1 MLRSMI
7 TVRCCGWLPV
17 LLPVGF
23 RCFAFHASILSSAP
37 SVSTPGSPSRML
49 RRNPLSSRA
58 AAPCCLPSFVKK
70 VKVARTQWHARPTT
84 FATRANGHN
93 NANTGTFE
101 CHQIRGD
108 AHDICTCILMLQA
121 LVHGA
126 AGGGCSR
133 VLILNV
139 AQWLSLLSL
148 KDISASLEQSVT
160 KGPLTHSNKVT
171 VLHQQ
176 QKIQLLTKC
185 LLACAMVI
193 VH

>member
-1 MLRSMI
+1 MVLRD
-7 TVRCCGWLPV
+7 GLPV

-23 RCFAFHASILSSAP
+23 QEGGCGRPACFACHASILSSAP

-58 AAPCCLPSFVKK
+58 AARCCHRQALLKRSRI
-70 VKVARTQWHARPTT
+70 ARTQWHARPTT

-93 NANTGTFE
+93 NANTRTFE

-139 AQWLSLLSL
+139 AQWLSLCHQSLSL
-148 KDISASLEQSVT
+148 KDIFRH
-160 KGPLTHSNKVT
+160 PWNK
-171 VLHQQ
+171 
-176 QKIQLLTKC
+176 
-185 LLACAMVI
+185 A
-193 VH
+193 